1 MTWAQFYAARQLI
14 AEERYGAPL
23 RASQRAEQEQVEAT
37 KAAIRKFGPKVA

>member
-23 RASQRAEQEQVEAT
+23 RASQREEIAKVEAT